1 MMKIVRCDRCGTEI
15 EKCPTMRI
23 QVQLI
28 RERVGSCYQSNRLD
42 LCQKCE
48 DGMSTHDDTHPYTD
62 LQMGILFARLCAL
75 FIEEFCS
82 TPQNSGCNGKE

>member
-1 MMKIVRCDRCGTEI
+1 MMRITKCDRCGAEI

-28 RERVGSCYQSNRLD
+28 RERVGSCSQSNRLD

-48 DGMSTHDDTHPYTD
+48 DEVYD
-62 LQMGILFARLCAL
+62 LIFK
-75 FIEEFCS
+75 
-82 TPQNSGCNGKE
+82 KEVKK

>member
-48 DGMSTHDDTHPYTD
+48 DEVYD
-62 LQMGILFARLCAL
+62 
-75 FIEEFCS
+75 FIFK
-82 TPQNSGCNGKE
+82 KEQKK

>member
-1 MMKIVRCDRCGTEI
+1 MMKIVRCDRCGAEI

-48 DGMSTHDDTHPYTD
+48 DEVYD
-62 LQMGILFARLCAL
+62 LIFK
-75 FIEEFCS
+75 
-82 TPQNSGCNGKE
+82 KEVKK

>member
-1 MMKIVRCDRCGTEI
+1 MMRITKCDRCGAVI

-23 QVQLI
+23 QVQMI

-48 DGMSTHDDTHPYTD
+48 DEVYD
-62 LQMGILFARLCAL
+62 LIFK
-75 FIEEFCS
+75 
-82 TPQNSGCNGKE
+82 KEVKK

>member
-1 MMKIVRCDRCGTEI
+1 MMKITKCDCCGAEI

-28 RERVGSCYQSNRLD
+28 RERVGSCYQSNMLD

-48 DGMSTHDDTHPYTD
+48 DEVYD
-62 LQMGILFARLCAL
+62 LIFK
-75 FIEEFCS
+75 
-82 TPQNSGCNGKE
+82 KEVKK